1 MWTPLIAGTVAPFAG
16 RHSIFTT
23 AAVGNDGA
31 KKMTTIGN
39 VVEFPIGQLA
49 PAKDI
54 VPLRKS

>member
-1 MWTPLIAGTVAPFAG
+1 MRTPFIAGTVAPFAG
-16 RHSIFTT
+16 RRHSIFTA
-23 AAVGNDGA
+23 AAVGA

-39 VVEFPIGQLA
+39 VVEFPIGHLA